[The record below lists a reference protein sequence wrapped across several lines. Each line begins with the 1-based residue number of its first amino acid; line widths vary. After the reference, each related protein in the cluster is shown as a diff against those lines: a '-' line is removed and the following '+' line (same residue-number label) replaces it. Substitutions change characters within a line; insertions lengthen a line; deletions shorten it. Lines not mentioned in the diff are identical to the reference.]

1 MNSRFFFKGLTLFG
15 FVFLLTSFL
24 LYRTGKFDS
33 IINNSLSPLQ
43 TSPNG
48 AAINAANADTLKP
61 KNDTLEKLRLSSS
74 KSIVLIEKKSTY
86 FDSIKNKYKRDNNRV
101 KEKELLPGSKS
112 AYIFRPRH
120 SIVDSLRKDSLI
132 KQMLKP
138 KQQ

>member
-1 MNSRFFFKGLTLFG
+1 MKSGSFFKGLTLLG
-15 FVFLLTSFL
+15 FIFLLTLFL
-24 LYRTGKFDS
+24 FYRTGKFDA
-33 IINNSLSPLQ
+33 IINNSLSPLP

-48 AAINAANADTLKP
+48 AAMNVAKADTLKP

-86 FDSIKNKYKRDNNRV
+86 ADSIKNKYKRDNKKV

-112 AYIFRPRH
+112 AYIFRPRD
-120 SIVDSLRKDSLI
+120 SIADSLRKDSLI